1 MPLGSNEGL
10 EENSVVLG
18 SSEGMGLV
26 AREGKALGIIS
37 EFAVGSNVDGIVGP
51 GVGPGV
57 GCE

>member
-1 MPLGSNEGL
+1 MPLGSNEGF

-37 EFAVGSNVDGIVGP
+37 EFAVGCF
-51 GVGPGV
+51 V
-57 GCE
+57 GCMKKRMLELDENGK